1 MRLIDEE
8 ALERIAIGS
17 TILGA
22 GGGGDPYVGK
32 LLARAEIRKHG
43 PVPMVTLDELDDDA
57 RVCFVAGM
65 GAPGVLVEKLPRAS
79 EAVRAVHLL
88 EEVTGTTIT
97 HIAPAEAGGL
107 NAVVPFST
115 ASLGLPVV
123 DADGMGRAFP
133 SLELVTP
140 TLYGGT
146 CTPLAMVDEHG
157 NEMVLRTPTNRWAES
172 LGRALTV
179 ASGCVTMMALYSMT
193 GAQAKQWLVA
203 DVLTLAEDLGRLLQQ
218 SRAEHRSTVDAIVEH
233 RSGVLLFEGRVT
245 DVRRATERGWTIGE
259 ASISGTGDSQ
269 GSTMELR
276 FQNEHLVAI
285 RDGEVIATVPDL
297 IMALEHETGEPVPA
311 EEIRY
316 GYRVSVVG
324 LPCDGRWRTEEG
336 LAKAGPRAF
345 GYDMDYRPVESV
357 GTIRPVAAPGVH

>member
-1 MRLIDEE
+1 VRLIDED

-32 LLARAEIRKHG
+32 LLAREEIRRYG
-43 PVPMVTLDELDDDA
+43 PVPLVGLDELAADA
-57 RVCFVAGM
+57 MACFVAGM

-79 EAVRAVHLL
+79 EAIRAVHVLQ
-88 EEVTGTTIT
+88 EAMEVEFT
-97 HIAPAEAGGL
+97 HIVPAEAGGL
-107 NAVVPFST
+107 NAVVPFS
-115 ASLGLPVV
+115 AAALGLPVV

-133 SLELVTP
+133 SLDLVTP
-140 TLYGGT
+140 TLYGGA

-157 NEMVLRTPTNRWAES
+157 NEMVLRTPTNLWAENLARS
-172 LGRALTV
+172 FTLS
-179 ASGCVTMMALYSMT
+179 SGCVTMMALYPMT
-193 GAQAKQWLVA
+193 GAQAREWLVP
-203 DVLTLAEDLGRLLQQ
+203 DVITLAEDLGTLLQL
-218 SRAEHRSTVDAIVEH
+218 SRAAHQDTVAAIVSH
-233 RSGVLLFEGRVT
+233 QNGVLLFEGRVT
-245 DVRRATERGWTIGE
+245 GVRRANERGWTIGE
-259 ASISGTGDSQ
+259 ATITGTGRDQ

-276 FQNEHLVAI
+276 FQNEHLVAL
-285 RDGEVIATVPDL
+285 RDGDVVASVPDL

-324 LPCDGRWRTEEG
+324 LPCDRRWRTEAG

-345 GYDMDYRPVESV
+345 GYDVDYRPVESAGMADTV
-357 GTIRPVAAPGVH
+357 GASR